1 MPVVLR
7 WLLRLGPTNPI
18 TVRLVQNGSRR
29 ARHFYIRAIYLGVM
43 IAVLLYALLLNAS
56 GASASY
62 QKLALAGSAAF
73 TYVAYL
79 QIALICILAPVFMAG
94 AIAQEADPRTWD
106 ILLATPLGAG
116 EIVLGNLFGR
126 LFFILA
132 LLFASLPLF
141 AVTQYFGGVPGSS
154 IFASYLIAAAAA
166 LLVGAMAIAL
176 SVSRLV
182 GKRAVFTFY
191 IAVITYLIVTIAA
204 DSFLSTAGVTWM
216 TALNPFLALRA
227 LLDPTGYPRAAPGT
241 YTGLASWFLE
251 RPVTTWCVLAIGVSM
266 LLMSASTITV
276 RFGGIAGFGSGNR
289 DANAAPWYR
298 KLFGFGAKGA
308 ENRAPRS
315 VWHNPISW
323 REAAARNATFGRILS
338 RWSFIVMGVLFG
350 AGLLWAYH
358 TAKLSAA
365 TFRQALLF
373 TAIGELIVIVLVAIN
388 MSATA
393 VSRERED
400 GTLDLIL
407 TTPITPSQYLS
418 GKLQGI
424 VAYLLPMLAVPIIT
438 LALPAVYVALNG
450 LGNAA
455 ATEVAYNPPANM
467 GRWGAPPGGGAA
479 PAAIMVPTVLPE
491 AILSAPVVLIPFVA
505 FCVIVGMQWSLKSK
519 GTIGSVMWTVG
530 VIAAIAGVT
539 GLCAWNASSGID
551 SIGPVL
557 GAMSPFSAVYACVT
571 PEEAMNKA
579 VISSMAGAR
588 AALIV
593 GAFIAAG
600 VYLAVVY
607 GIRASMT
614 RNFDMTVRKLA
625 GTK

>member
-18 TVRLVQNGSRR
+18 AVRLVQNGSRR
-29 ARHFYIRAIYLGVM
+29 SRHFYIRAIYLGVM
-43 IAVLLYALLLNAS
+43 IAVLLYALLLNVA
-56 GASASY
+56 GATASY
-62 QKLALAGSAAF
+62 QKLAIAGSAAF

-106 ILLATPLGAG
+106 ILLTTPLGAG

-182 GKRAVFTFY
+182 GRRAVFTFY

-204 DSFLSTAGVTWM
+204 DSFLSKGGVTWM
-216 TALNPFLALRA
+216 TSLNPFLALRA
-227 LLDPTGYPRAAPGT
+227 LLDPTGYPRAGEGT
-241 YTGLASWFLE
+241 TTGLATWFLE
-251 RPVTTWCVLAIGVSM
+251 RPVTTWCVLAIGVSVA
-266 LLMSASTITV
+266 LMAASTITV
-276 RFGGIAGFGSGNR
+276 RLGGIAGFGAGSR
-289 DANAAPWYR
+289 DANRVPWYR
-298 KLFGFGAKGA
+298 RLLGFGAKGA
-308 ENRAPRS
+308 EHRPPRQ

-323 REAAARNATFGRILS
+323 REAAARNATFGRIVS
-338 RWSFIVMGVLFG
+338 RWSFIVLGVLFG
-350 AGLLWAYH
+350 AALVWALH
-358 TAKLSAA
+358 TSSLTTREFRAA
-365 TFRQALLF
+365 LMYTS
-373 TAIGELIVIVLVAIN
+373 IGEVLVIALVAIN

-424 VAYLLPMLAVPIIT
+424 VAYLLPMIAVPILT
-438 LALPAVYVALNG
+438 LALPAVYSALDG
-450 LGNAA
+450 LGNSAA
-455 ATEVAYNPPANM
+455 ASVSYTPPVRTA
-467 GRWGAPPGGGAA
+467 WGMTTGGT
-479 PAAIMVPTVLPE
+479 PTPITVPLVLPE
-491 AILSAPVVLIPFVA
+491 AVIVAPVVLVPFVA

-530 VIAAIAGVT
+530 VVAAIAGVA
-539 GLCAWNASSGID
+539 GLCAWNAAGSIA

-557 GAMSPFSAVYACVT
+557 GAMSPFSAIYACVVA
-571 PEEAMNKA
+571 EDAMSSTVVSQGLA
-579 VISSMAGAR
+579 AARVALVIGA
-588 AALIV
+588 I
-593 GAFIAAG
+593 IAAG
-600 VYLAVVY
+600 VHVAVVY